1 MRHFLSVQQLST
13 EEIMDILRSAET
25 LKHPVPA
32 LPQQLFT
39 ANLFFEPSTRTR
51 MSFIS
56 AERKLGLEVLDFHA
70 AGSSTEKGESFYDT
84 VKTFEAI
91 GANLLVIRHPSDD
104 WSSEIP
110 ADLSIPIINA
120 GAGKKEHPTQCLLDL
135 LTIYQEFGS
144 FQDLQVVIAGDIKHS
159 RVARSNAFALK
170 RLGADVYLSAPPGME
185 DLELPFSCI
194 SMDQAVQNCDALM
207 LLRVQRE
214 RHETEAVTM
223 SYLQQHGLTLE
234 REKQMKA
241 HAIVMHPAPVNRGME
256 IDATLVECGRSRIF
270 KQMENGVYIRMAVIA
285 NILREWGIL
294 DETAFNE
301 CEAAERRGR
310 ENL

>member
-1 MRHFLSVQQLST
+1 MRHFLSVQQLT
-13 EEIMDILRSAET
+13 KEQIMDILQSADT
-25 LKHPVPA
+25 IKQAVPA
-32 LPQQLFT
+32 LPQQLFA

-51 MSFIS
+51 MSFTA
-56 AERKLGLEVLDFHA
+56 AEKRLGMEVLDFQA

-104 WSSEIP
+104 WASEIP
-110 ADLSIPIINA
+110 ADLSIPVING
-120 GAGKKEHPTQCLLDL
+120 GAGKREHPTQCLLDL
-135 LTIYQEFGS
+135 LTIYQEFGR

-170 RLGADVYLSAPPGME
+170 RLGANVHLSAPPGMG
-185 DLELPFSCI
+185 DPELSFPYI
-194 SMDQAVQNCDALM
+194 SMDQAVKNCDVLM

-214 RHETEAVTM
+214 RHETEVETV
-223 SYLQQHGLTLE
+223 SYLQQYGLTLE
-234 REKQMKA
+234 REEQMKI

-256 IDATLVECGRSRIF
+256 IDATLMECGRSRIF

-285 NILREWGIL
+285 NILQEWGIL
-294 DETAFNE
+294 DETAFNK
-301 CEAAERRGR
+301 CEAAGGKGR
-310 ENL
+310 P